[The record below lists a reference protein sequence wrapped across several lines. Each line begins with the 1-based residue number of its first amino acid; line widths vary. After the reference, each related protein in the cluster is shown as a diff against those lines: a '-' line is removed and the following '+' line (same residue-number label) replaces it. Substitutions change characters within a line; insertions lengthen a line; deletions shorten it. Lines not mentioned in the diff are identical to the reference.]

1 MVLNILEVL
10 GSKYFPTQYTIHIVA
25 AIATIFA
32 VRTYSQGRATNRE
45 RDLHART
52 ILVTGGFTPFG
63 LTILQELAERGAHII
78 ALSPDP
84 IDSPRVSLIVDVLR
98 STTSNEQIYAE
109 HCDLLSPASI
119 QSFCKHFLS
128 GEVKRLDALLFTH
141 EFPHIGAL
149 RRFMTKPKAKDDV
162 EREQLSL
169 ASFLL
174 ITLLLPS
181 LLTAPTERDIRIIN
195 VVNRFYAAASAPS
208 FSSAFYD
215 SLTSDEAPPPNSTF
229 LAEGTRSL
237 RTIILTRHLQRIL
250 DALPAAQI
258 PKTDNNSSAIP
269 VVNSDSQKSN
279 IVAITVSPGISRA
292 DTVARILNADWTSTD
307 GYSIMGVFLYLL
319 ALPLL
324 HLCTKSSVAAVQSV
338 LHVLFLPTP
347 FKFLSQTIQN
357 QPKAKND
364 SLIDKS
370 VTESPEEVLKPG
382 ALYAECAVVRLKVS
396 SPHPEGDADGKQ
408 NDKENG
414 NGKAAQK
421 EPQTL
426 DLPDDGEFGGELAGR
441 RVWEAFEA
449 ALKAWE
455 KANPTLEE
463 LEKKAKAAAEQEVIE
478 AEDISS

>member
-1 MVLNILEVL
+1 
-10 GSKYFPTQYTIHIVA
+10 
-25 AIATIFA
+25 
-32 VRTYSQGRATNRE
+32 
-45 RDLHART
+45 
-52 ILVTGGFTPFG
+52 
-63 LTILQELAERGAHII
+63 
-78 ALSPDP
+78 
-84 IDSPRVSLIVDVLR
+84 
-98 STTSNEQIYAE
+98 
-109 HCDLLSPASI
+109 
-119 QSFCKHFLS
+119 
-128 GEVKRLDALLFTH
+128 
-141 EFPHIGAL
+141 
-149 RRFMTKPKAKDDV
+149 MTKPKAKDDV

-195 VVNRFYAAASAPS
+195 VVNRFYAAASASS

-215 SLTSDEAPPPNSTF
+215 SLTSDKTPPLNSTF

-258 PKTDNNSSAIP
+258 PKTDSNSSAIP

-324 HLCTKSSVAAVQSV
+324 HVCTKSSVAAVQSV

-382 ALYAECAVVRLKVS
+382 ALYAECAVVRLKVP
-396 SPHPEGDADGKQ
+396 SPPLEGVADGNR
-408 NDKENG
+408 NDKGNG
-414 NGKAAQK
+414 NGKAAEK

-441 RVWEAFEA
+441 RRERQKQPLNKKSLMQRRSLHECYYIHILDVVQSIGTVSKKKIMMGDSRRGPSKIEVDATRIHSGPMIYLVFSES
-449 ALKAWE
+449 AL
-455 KANPTLEE
+455 
-463 LEKKAKAAAEQEVIE
+463 
-478 AEDISS
+478 SG